1 MVSMES
7 LISVENKITSLRS
20 QMHKL
25 IHKNSFI
32 TTSEVV
38 NVSQELDK
46 VLNQYYKIK
55 HKN

>member
-1 MVSMES
+1 MEN
-7 LISVENKITSLRS
+7 LVNVENKITSLRN

-38 NVSQELDK
+38 NVSQKLDEA
-46 VLNQYYKIK
+46 LNQYYKIT
-55 HKN
+55 HKIN

>member
-1 MVSMES
+1 MEN
-7 LISVENKITSLRS
+7 LVNVESKITSLRN

-38 NVSQELDK
+38 TASQKLDEA
-46 VLNQYYKIK
+46 LNQYYKLK
-55 HKN
+55 HKIN